1 MLLTED
7 NDMIQAISPDGTDE
21 PFGVSIL
28 PGRPSRNRPIP
39 YAHGSNMPDEGTAV
53 RAIAITNDILWRFAP
68 TESFG

>member
-7 NDMIQAISPDGTDE
+7 KDMIQAISADRADE

-28 PGRPSRNRPIP
+28 PGRPSRNRLIP
-39 YAHGSNMPDEGTAV
+39 YAHGSKTPDEGTPV

-68 TESFG
+68 TARFG